1 MAPGIVLA
9 LHVAPRRGTPVEQV
23 AQVELRAGEG
33 VVGDR
38 HYRRGAARSR
48 ARALTLVAAED
59 LEAVA
64 QAGLPIAAAAT
75 RRQVLVR
82 GVDLS
87 TLVGRRF
94 RLGSA
99 LAEGSGPCAPC
110 AHLEALVGPGVE
122 RALQGRAGITARILE
137 GGTVA
142 VGDALQPLDAAPG
155 DR

>member
-1 MAPGIVLA
+1 MPSDDANAHGRLP
-9 LHVAPRRGTPVEQV
+9 TND
-23 AQVELRAGEG
+23 
-33 VVGDR
+33 GD
-38 HYRRGAARSR
+38 RRGAARSR

-64 QAGLPIAAAAT
+64 QAGLPIEAAAT

-82 GVDLS
+82 GVNLS

-122 RALQGRAGITARILE
+122 RALQGRAVRLRFVMKEADLYS
-137 GGTVA
+137 
-142 VGDALQPLDAAPG
+142 LQF
-155 DR
+155 R